1 MYEINTHFLGLCI
14 KWVYICIVSYIYSH
28 LKYRSMKELEFSD
41 YYKKNFPALQSFAQ
55 KLTRNKMD
63 ADDLVQETAIKA
75 YRNFDRFSKDLSFK
89 NWTFT
94 ILKNTFITKYNKK
107 KRKGEFAVEPGKLSY
122 LPIINAAVEDN
133 SKKWDGLK
141 KAKAHIQKLSQKSKL
156 PLQMYINGYQYNEI
170 AQELDIPIG
179 TVKSRI
185 SFARTKL
192 KEAMAA

>member
-1 MYEINTHFLGLCI
+1 MQ
-14 KWVYICIVSYIYSH
+14 
-28 LKYRSMKELEFSD
+28 ELQFSD
-41 YYKKNFPALQSFAQ
+41 YYLKNQQALKSFAQ

-75 YRNFDRFSKDLSFK
+75 FRNFDKYSNQRSFK

-107 KRKGEFAVEPGKLSY
+107 KKNGEFAVDPGKLSY
-122 LPIINAAVEDN
+122 LPIQKIAKDN
-133 SKKWDGLK
+133 SDSQRDGLK
-141 KAKAHIQKLSQKSKL
+141 KIKVKIAKLSKKSKK
-156 PLQMYINGYQYNEI
+156 PLLMYIRGYQYDEI
-170 AQELDIPIG
+170 AQELNIPIG

-192 KEAMAA
+192 KSALVA